1 MNFPSKNILKD
12 YLYEQYLSA
21 RIKLNKL
28 AADRIKAKKP
38 LTVKQILK
46 QAEKLAELDILLGQ
60 LLDL

>member
-12 YLYEQYLSA
+12 DLYEQYLSA

-38 LTVKQILK
+38 LTDKQILR

-60 LLDL
+60 IWEL